1 VRSPRALA
9 WLFAALLVPLAG
21 IGLVGL
27 RAMALDL
34 DGARARYVEQAATFA
49 RAVVEQLSVLA
60 EGLPRDETAL
70 AWRASSSLELL
81 EPAARPSTAESSADR
96 GVRESVSTELDAF
109 ALAGREDDIDRRLAE
124 LAARAD
130 RPALAAWAL
139 GWIAARAER
148 AGELELARASWLRI
162 IEEFPQ
168 ARDERGLRRS
178 FAARAEL
185 ARVDGAGLETLEKLH
200 ADALADRASIYD
212 AATAAFA
219 TRVAEQIVARAPE
232 RATELEQAALD
243 AARPLRFQAAWPA
256 GISDWIARG
265 APGGTGL
272 FVLPADPALAPGAA
286 SRVLVHAE
294 RQGEDWSGR
303 ALDLEALCSHALARS
318 DPQGWNELGFAAALE
333 DGSGRVLSGSA
344 PSPEA
349 PTASERARDP
359 LGEVLVR
366 AHGTGFAAYESG
378 ERRRFLIVACL
389 GAVALLAATAAAFAT
404 VRALQREARI
414 AHEREQFVAAVTHEL
429 KSPIASIRL
438 LAELLQNGDVD
449 PGRVR
454 EFGARTVRESDRLG
468 RLVDSVLRFARGQ
481 SAIDPAAMEELDLGE
496 LARSAIESVT
506 PLARERGF
514 ELRLDAPQAVHVRGD
529 RDALLGALA
538 ELVDNATKYGEPA
551 AGVDVIVRRAGSSAE
566 LEVLD
571 RGRGVRAAERERIF
585 EPFHRLGDE
594 LVRER
599 PGVGL
604 GLALV
609 RGVALA
615 HGGTVTCEARDGGGS
630 RFLLSLPSRTRA

>member
-1 VRSPRALA
+1 MRSPRALA

-21 IGLVGL
+21 IGVVGL

-34 DGARARYVEQAATFA
+34 DGARARYAEQAATYA
-49 RAVVEQLSVLA
+49 RTVIEQLSALA

-70 AWRASSSLELL
+70 AWRASGEFELL
-81 EPAARPSTAESSADR
+81 EPAAQPVSGENGPDR
-96 GVRESVSTELDAF
+96 SVRESVSAELDAL
-109 ALAGREDDIDRRLAE
+109 ALAGRESDIDRRLAE
-124 LAARAD
+124 LARRTD

-148 AGELELARASWLRI
+148 AGELAAARSAWARLV
-162 IEEFPQ
+162 EEFPQ
-168 ARDERGLRRS
+168 ERDERGLRRAL
-178 FAARAEL
+178 AARAEL
-185 ARVDGAGLETLEKLH
+185 ARVDKADVEVLERLH
-200 ADALADRASIYD
+200 ADALADRTSIHD
-212 AATAAFA
+212 AATVALA
-219 TRVAEQIVARAPE
+219 VQLAEQISARAPE
-232 RATELEQAALD
+232 RAAALERAALQ

-265 APGGTGL
+265 ATSGTGL

-294 RQGEDWSGR
+294 RDGDGWKGK
-303 ALDLEALCSHALARS
+303 ALELEALAQNALARS

-333 DGSGRVLSGSA
+333 DGAGRLLAGVA
-344 PSPEA
+344 PAPQA
-349 PTASERARDP
+349 PTASERARTP

-389 GAVALLAATAAAFAT
+389 GAAALLAATLAAFAT
-404 VRALQREARI
+404 VRTLQREARL

-429 KSPIASIRL
+429 KTPIASIRL

-449 PGRVR
+449 AARVR

-481 SAIDPAAMEELDLGE
+481 SALDPAAMAALDLAE
-496 LARSAIESVT
+496 LARTAVDSVA

-514 ELRLDAPQAVHVRGD
+514 ELRVEAREPVPIRGD
-529 RDALLGALA
+529 RDALLGAIS
-538 ELVDNATKYGEPA
+538 ELVDNATKYGEPQ
-551 AGVDVIVRRAGSSAE
+551 AGVDVVVRRAGAFAE
-566 LEVLD
+566 VCVLD
-571 RGRGVRAAERERIF
+571 RGPGVPAAERERIF

-609 RGVALA
+609 RGVTLA
-615 HGGTVTCEARDGGGS
+615 HSGSVTCEPRDGGGS
-630 RFLLSLPSRTRA
+630 CLVLRIPLGTPA

>member
-21 IGLVGL
+21 IGVVGL

-34 DGARARYVEQAATFA
+34 DGARARYVEQAATYA
-49 RAVVEQLSVLA
+49 RTVVEQLSALA
-60 EGLPRDETAL
+60 EGLPRDEAAL
-70 AWRASSSLELL
+70 AWRASGEFELL
-81 EPAARPSTAESSADR
+81 EPASRPVAGENAQDR
-96 GVRESVSTELDAF
+96 GVRESVSTELDAL
-109 ALAGREDDIDRRLAE
+109 ALAGRESDIDLRLAE
-124 LAARAD
+124 LASRTD

-148 AGELELARASWLRI
+148 AGALEVARSSWARI
-162 IEEFPQ
+162 VAEFPQ
-168 ARDERGLRRS
+168 ERDERGLRRAL
-178 FAARAEL
+178 AARAEL
-185 ARVDGAGLETLEKLH
+185 ARLEKAGIEVLERLH
-200 ADALADRASIYD
+200 ADALAERTSIYD
-212 AATAAFA
+212 AATAALA
-219 TRVAEQIVARAPE
+219 VQLAEQIVARAPE
-232 RATELEQAALD
+232 RAAGLERAALE

-265 APGGTGL
+265 ASSGTGL
-272 FVLPADPALAPGAA
+272 FVLPADPALAPGTA

-294 RQGEDWSGR
+294 RDGEGWKGK
-303 ALDLEALCSHALARS
+303 ALELETLGTNALARS
-318 DPQGWNELGFAAALE
+318 DPQGWSELGFAAALE
-333 DGSGRVLSGSA
+333 DGAGRLLAGATPA
-344 PSPEA
+344 PQA
-349 PTASERARDP
+349 PTASERARAP
-359 LGEVLVR
+359 LGELLVR

-389 GAVALLAATAAAFAT
+389 GAVALLAATLAAFAT
-404 VRALQREARI
+404 VRTLQREARL

-429 KSPIASIRL
+429 KTPIASIRL

-449 PGRVR
+449 PARVR

-481 SAIDPAAMEELDLGE
+481 SALDPATMARLELAE
-496 LARSAIESVT
+496 LARTAVESVE

-514 ELRLDAPQAVHVRGD
+514 ELRLDAPEALSIRGD
-529 RDALLGALA
+529 RDALLGAIS
-538 ELVDNATKYGEPA
+538 ELVDNATKYGEA
-551 AGVDVIVRRAGSSAE
+551 RAGVDVAVRRAGTSAE
-566 LEVLD
+566 VAVLD
-571 RGRGVRAAERERIF
+571 RGPGVPAAERERIF

-615 HGGTVTCEARDGGGS
+615 HSGSVRCEPREGGGS
-630 RFLLSLPSRTRA
+630 CFVLQIPLETRA